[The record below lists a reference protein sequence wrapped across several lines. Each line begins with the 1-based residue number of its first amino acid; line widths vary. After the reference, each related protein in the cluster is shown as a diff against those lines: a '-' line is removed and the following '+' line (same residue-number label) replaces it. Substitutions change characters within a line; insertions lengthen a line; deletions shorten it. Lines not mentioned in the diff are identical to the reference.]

1 MKHLKYLIVLCLA
14 GLLLCGFL
22 SGCGQETP
30 APQSPTAAVTPL
42 PGPAAGQPSS
52 PDMTPAQIKARDA
65 YLAEGERKDRKAAR
79 TLDGRF
85 TLSERQRMDYHLVRM
100 QDQAGPGEA
109 LDRANSRFCRKY
121 HLSDDERT
129 HLMVEG
135 EEGNWPLPPH

>member
-1 MKHLKYLIVLCLA
+1 VKHPIAICLA
-14 GLLLCGFL
+14 GLLLCG
-22 SGCGQETP
+22 CGQEPP
-30 APQSPTAAVTPL
+30 APQSPSAAVTPL
-42 PGPAAGQPSS
+42 PGPVPGPTAGQPSS

-85 TLSERQRMDYHLVRM
+85 TLSERQRMDYHLVKM
-100 QDQAGPGEA
+100 QDQAGAGEA
-109 LDRANSRFCRKY
+109 LGRANRRFCRKY
-121 HLSDDERT
+121 HLTDDEMT